1 MKRRETKTAQII
13 QLMRH
18 GSVTRPQV
26 LALTGWKA
34 VSMQHVAASAKV
46 KLKIQK
52 PKRTLTRYW
61 IDSKMR
67 KTRKN

>member
-13 QLMRH
+13 QLMRR

-34 VSMQHVAASAKV
+34 ISMQHIAANAKV

-61 IDSKMR
+61 IDSKMH
-67 KTRKN
+67 KRKN